1 MVETV
6 TNPASRGG
14 QLQPVP
20 AALPI
25 PDDELVRRARAGKT
39 EAFEELVR
47 RHERKVYNI
56 AYRMLGNPE
65 DASEALQDTFL
76 RAYRFLD
83 RFQFKAQFYTWL
95 YRIATNVSLTKLR
108 RRKSPV
114 VMSLDQPVGDS
125 GDMVF
130 EIPDDQFSPD
140 LLFKRRELQRKLQ
153 QAVDELPEDYRT
165 VVVLR
170 DLEGLSNEEV
180 SKVLNLTV
188 AAVKSR
194 LHRGRLA
201 LRSKLEKH
209 L

>member
-1 MVETV
+1 MAET
-6 TNPASRGG
+6 TPPRPGG
-14 QLQPVP
+14 QLQVVP
-20 AALPI
+20 PALPV
-25 PDDELVRRARAGKT
+25 PDDELVRRAQAGRT
-39 EAFEELVR
+39 DAFEELVR

-56 AYRMLGNPE
+56 AYRMLSNPE

-76 RAYRFLD
+76 RAYRFLNK
-83 RFQFKAQFYTWL
+83 FEFKSQFFTWL
-95 YRIATNVSLTKLR
+95 YRIATNVSLTRLR

-114 VMSLDQPVGDS
+114 VMSLDQPIGDS
-125 GDMVF
+125 GDMIF

-140 LLFKRRELQRKLQ
+140 LLYKRRELQRRLQ
-153 QAVDELPEDYRT
+153 QAVDGLPEDYRT

-180 SKVLNLTV
+180 SKVLNLSV

-194 LHRGRLA
+194 LHRGRMA
-201 LRSKLEKH
+201 LREKLGSY

>member
-1 MVETV
+1 MAEAPTAPV
-6 TNPASRGG
+6 SRGG
-14 QLQPVP
+14 QLQPVV
-20 AALPI
+20 AALPV
-25 PDDELVRRARAGKT
+25 PDDELVRRAQSGKT

-76 RAYRFLD
+76 RAYRFLG
-83 RFQFKAQFYTWL
+83 RFEFKSQFYTWI

-125 GDMVF
+125 GDMAF

-140 LLFKRRELQRKLQ
+140 LLYRRRELQRKLQ
-153 QAVDELPEDYRT
+153 QAVEELPEDYRT

-201 LRSKLEKH
+201 LRSKLENH

>member
-6 TNPASRGG
+6 TRPASDGG

-20 AALPI
+20 AALPV
-25 PDDELVRRARAGKT
+25 PDDELVRRAQAGKT

-76 RAYRFLD
+76 RAYRFLH
-83 RFQFKAQFYTWL
+83 RFQFKAQFFTWL

-201 LRSKLEKH
+201 LRSKLESH